1 MSESF
6 GIRLAPPL
14 RQLLLMQS
22 KGKIRRT
29 LQRLRSPRRAI
40 PTVLVGILMV
50 LYVVQIFIAIAFNST
65 EMSIPIRSIAPLG
78 MFSIL
83 CLKLLGV
90 CIDRN
95 KSGAGYR
102 NEEIHCLLGG
112 PFPQQQVRLFRVT
125 GHAVS
130 IFFTSIFAAIFF
142 RFHVESFTASLTGS
156 YLAMLFTYLI
166 YSTVA
171 VVAVNVNERAYR
183 IVRNVACVTAV
194 AVLGYLLYRV
204 ALLDV
209 RNLAFLKAFGEE
221 AIWLSET
228 PMGQVLMTPFL
239 VFTNVITADS
249 PREWATWM
257 LPALAIDYLSLQLL
271 MRLEVQLDRWSIV
284 RERNDFVANRNRL
297 VSPLSTHATID
308 TQRIG
313 KKVLWLGG
321 AGPIIWRQMRGL
333 TRLQGGLGWLLI
345 PLALAFGVGGF
356 MAYDP
361 DQGAIQTMAVIVVLT
376 SVFLPGLLPFDFRGD
391 LKGLAALKMM
401 PLRSSSVVLG
411 QLFVPVILLTTFQF
425 VALSSLLLHDP
436 TLMASIL
443 LTVCFLVPTNTVI
456 MALENLVF
464 LLYPYRVAE
473 FDMQATV
480 RRIVM
485 LMAKFCVV
493 FLAVLVSLLAGL
505 GVLGLKMAVGWSD
518 FLTEAIIAMR
528 WPLLFSTQ
536 LAALT
541 LVATLVVRMT
551 CWAYTRFDLG
561 EDLPA

>member
-6 GIRLAPPL
+6 GIHLARPL
-14 RQLLLMQS
+14 RQLLWMQS

-40 PTVLVGILMV
+40 PTVLVGILML
-50 LYVVQIFIAIAFNST
+50 LYVVQIYIAIAFNST
-65 EMSIPIRSIAPLG
+65 ETSIPIRSIAPLG

-102 NEEIHCLLGG
+102 SEEVHCLLGG

-166 YSTVA
+166 YSTIA
-171 VVAVNVNERAYR
+171 VVAVNVNQRAYR
-183 IVRNVACVTAV
+183 MVRNVVCGAAV
-194 AVLGYLLYRV
+194 AVLAYILYQV

-221 AIWLSET
+221 AIRLSET
-228 PMGQVLMTPFL
+228 QAGQVLMAPFL
-239 VFTNVITADS
+239 IFTNVIVAES
-249 PREWATWM
+249 PREWALWM

-271 MRLEVQLDRWSIV
+271 MRLEVQFERWSTL
-284 RERNDFVANRNRL
+284 REQSEFVANQNRL
-297 VSPLSTHATID
+297 VSPAARRAAVDI
-308 TQRIG
+308 QRIG
-313 KKVLWLGG
+313 KKVVWLAG

-333 TRLQGGLGWLLI
+333 SRLQGGLGWLLI

-401 PLRSSSVVLG
+401 PLRSVSVVMG
-411 QLFVPVILLTTFQF
+411 QLFVPVMLLTTFQF
-425 VALSSLLLHDP
+425 FALSSLLLHDA
-436 TLMASIL
+436 TLVNSIL
-443 LTVCFLVPTNTVI
+443 LTVCFLIPTNTII

-493 FLAVLVSLLAGL
+493 FLAVLISLLAGL
-505 GVLGLKMAVGWSD
+505 GVLGLKMAVGWSST
-518 FLTEAIIAMR
+518 LTEFLVAMR
-528 WPLLFSTQ
+528 WPLLISTQ

-541 LVATLVVRMT
+541 FVAALVVRST
-551 CWAYTRFDLG
+551 CWAYTRFDLS

>member
-518 FLTEAIIAMR
+518 FLTETIIAMR